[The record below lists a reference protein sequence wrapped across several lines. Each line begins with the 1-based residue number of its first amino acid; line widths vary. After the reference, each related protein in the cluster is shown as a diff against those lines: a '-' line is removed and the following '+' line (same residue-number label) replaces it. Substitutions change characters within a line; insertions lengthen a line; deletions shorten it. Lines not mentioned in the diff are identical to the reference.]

1 MNSPKITLSLNI
13 GATVGLAILAI
24 AFSYCYTIAKKTSV
38 KNRLAEARAE
48 AEIFERIAKRETS

>member
-1 MNSPKITLSLNI
+1 MNSPKISLSLNA
-13 GATVGLAILAI
+13 GATIVLTII
-24 AFSYCYTIAKKTSV
+24 TVAFSYCYTIAKKTSV